1 MDDIARS
8 VLAAQGITDGDEWVQ
23 PTDATNAYPKDWTV
37 THDGKTWVSLTP
49 ANVWEPGVSGWREV
63 VEEGSGAP
71 EWVQPTD
78 ATNAYPKDWTVTHDG
93 KTWVSLTP
101 ANVWPPG
108 VSGWREIVDE
118 SAGAPEW
125 VQPTGAHD
133 AYQTGDRVMFEG
145 AEYKSLIDG
154 NTWSPTAYPQGWE
167 KINA

>member
-1 MDDIARS
+1 MDIGSVSDAELRQLKRMIDGELSRRETLANAGRAMDDIARS
-8 VLAAQGITDGDEWVQ
+8 VLAAQGQVEGD
-23 PTDATNAYPKDWTV
+23 
-37 THDGKTWVSLTP
+37 
-49 ANVWEPGVSGWREV
+49 
-63 VEEGSGAP
+63 

-125 VQPTGAHD
+125 VQPTGSHD
-133 AYQTGDRVMFEG
+133 AYQTGDTVTFEG
-145 AEYKSLIDG
+145 QEYKSLIDG

-167 KINA
+167 EIT

>member
-1 MDDIARS
+1 MDIRDATDAELRRLKRMIDGELSRRETLANAGRAMDDIARS

-49 ANVWEPGVSGWREV
+49 ANVWEPPTAWREV
-63 VEEGSGAP
+63 VEEG
-71 EWVQPTD
+71 ET
-78 ATNAYPKDWTVTHDG
+78 
-93 KTWVSLTP
+93 
-101 ANVWPPG
+101 
-108 VSGWREIVDE
+108 
-118 SAGAPEW
+118 PEW

-133 AYQTGDRVMFEG
+133 AYQKGDTVAFEG
-145 AEYKSLIDG
+145 AEYVSLIDG

>member
-1 MDDIARS
+1 MDIRDADTAELRRLKTMIDGELSRRETLANAGRAMDDIARS

-63 VEEGSGAP
+63 VEEG
-71 EWVQPTD
+71 
-78 ATNAYPKDWTVTHDG
+78 AT
-93 KTWVSLTP
+93 
-101 ANVWPPG
+101 
-108 VSGWREIVDE
+108 
-118 SAGAPEW
+118 PEW

-133 AYQTGDRVMFEG
+133 AYQTGDHVMFEG
-145 AEYKSLIDG
+145 AEYVSLIDG

>member
-1 MDDIARS
+1 MDIGSVSDAELRRLKRMIDGELSRRETLANAGRAMDDIARS

-63 VEEGSGAP
+63 VEEG
-71 EWVQPTD
+71 
-78 ATNAYPKDWTVTHDG
+78 AT
-93 KTWVSLTP
+93 
-101 ANVWPPG
+101 
-108 VSGWREIVDE
+108 
-118 SAGAPEW
+118 PEW

-133 AYQTGDRVMFEG
+133 AYQKGDTVTFEG
-145 AEYKSLIDG
+145 AEYVSLIDG

>member
-1 MDDIARS
+1 MDIGSVSDAELRQLKRMIDGELSRRETLANAGRAMDDIARS

-49 ANVWEPGVSGWREV
+49 ANVRE
-63 VEEGSGAP
+63 
-71 EWVQPTD
+71 
-78 ATNAYPKDWTVTHDG
+78 
-93 KTWVSLTP
+93 
-101 ANVWPPG
+101 PG

-145 AEYKSLIDG
+145 AEYVSLIDG

-167 KINA
+167 KQT

>member
-1 MDDIARS
+1 MDIRDASGAELRRLKTMIDTELSRRETLANAGRAMDDIARS

-63 VEEGSGAP
+63 VEEG
-71 EWVQPTD
+71 
-78 ATNAYPKDWTVTHDG
+78 AT
-93 KTWVSLTP
+93 
-101 ANVWPPG
+101 
-108 VSGWREIVDE
+108 
-118 SAGAPEW
+118 PEW

-133 AYQTGDRVMFEG
+133 AYQTGDHVMFEG
-145 AEYKSLIDG
+145 AEYVSLIDG
-154 NTWSPTAYPQGWE
+154 NTWSPTSYPQGWE

>member
-1 MDDIARS
+1 MDIADASDAELRQLKRMIDTELS
-8 VLAAQGITDGDEWVQ
+8 RRETLATAGRQMDAIARDVLAAQGITDGDEWVQ

-63 VEEGSGAP
+63 VEEG
-71 EWVQPTD
+71 
-78 ATNAYPKDWTVTHDG
+78 AT
-93 KTWVSLTP
+93 
-101 ANVWPPG
+101 
-108 VSGWREIVDE
+108 
-118 SAGAPEW
+118 PEW

>member
-1 MDDIARS
+1 MDIGSVSDAELRRLKRMIDGELSRRETLANAGRAMDDIARS

-63 VEEGSGAP
+63 VEEG
-71 EWVQPTD
+71 
-78 ATNAYPKDWTVTHDG
+78 AT
-93 KTWVSLTP
+93 
-101 ANVWPPG
+101 
-108 VSGWREIVDE
+108 
-118 SAGAPEW
+118 PEW
-125 VQPTGAHD
+125 VQPTGEHD
-133 AYQTGDRVMFEG
+133 AYQTGDHVMFEG

>member
-1 MDDIARS
+1 MDLKDFTDDELERLRIS
-8 VLAAQGITDGDEWVQ
+8 VAVEQERRWTMRTVPDQMDKLVRDMLAASGQVDGDEWVQ

-71 EWVQPTD
+71 EWVQPT
-78 ATNAYPKDWTVTHDG
+78 
-93 KTWVSLTP
+93 
-101 ANVWPPG
+101 
-108 VSGWREIVDE
+108 
-118 SAGAPEW
+118 
-125 VQPTGAHD
+125 GAHD
-133 AYQTGDRVMFEG
+133 AYQTGDTVTFEG
-145 AEYKSLIDG
+145 QEYVSLIDG

>member
-1 MDDIARS
+1 MDIRDARDAELRQLKRMIDQELARRETLATAGRQMDAIARD

-63 VEEGSGAP
+63 VEEG
-71 EWVQPTD
+71 ET
-78 ATNAYPKDWTVTHDG
+78 
-93 KTWVSLTP
+93 
-101 ANVWPPG
+101 
-108 VSGWREIVDE
+108 
-118 SAGAPEW
+118 PEW

-133 AYQTGDRVMFEG
+133 AYQTGDTVTFEG
-145 AEYKSLIDG
+145 QEYVSLIDG

-167 KINA
+167 KINARPNSCRTHSQQIRPRR

>member
-1 MDDIARS
+1 MDIGSVSDAELRQLKTMIDGELSRRETLANAGRAMDDIARS

-63 VEEGSGAP
+63 VEEG
-71 EWVQPTD
+71 ET
-78 ATNAYPKDWTVTHDG
+78 
-93 KTWVSLTP
+93 
-101 ANVWPPG
+101 
-108 VSGWREIVDE
+108 
-118 SAGAPEW
+118 PEW

-133 AYQTGDRVMFEG
+133 AYQAGDHVMFEG
-145 AEYKSLIDG
+145 AEYVSLIDG
-154 NTWSPTAYPQGWE
+154 NTWSPAAYPQGWE